1 METENIWEYKV
12 DNNGIIANFVR
23 CEKPECEDSA
33 HRVGA
38 TKMIR
43 FLLLYTEQYSF
54 LSQQM
59 AMWSIAIGLI
69 FWISIRPLIFM

>member
-12 DNNGIIANFVR
+12 DNNGFIANFVR

-43 FLLLYTEQYSF
+43 FFCCCTQSSTPSYHNKWQCGQLQL
-54 LSQQM
+54 
-59 AMWSIAIGLI
+59 G
-69 FWISIRPLIFM
+69 